1 MSPNNIKIPH
11 KQQDC
16 TKQQKI
22 KKIFNK
28 FSFKNKKTKISTHK
42 KKKKKTLIIHICNSF
57 NIS

>member
-42 KKKKKTLIIHICNSF
+42 KKKKKNS
-57 NIS
+57 NHSYL